1 LFAERNMT
9 EIDAKKLQ
17 DTRWL
22 QEHTLT
28 PEQVKRLIEDKF
40 RRAEVMRRV
49 AKKQERIIFDDA

>member
-1 LFAERNMT
+1 MFAERNMT
-9 EIDAKKLQ
+9 EIDEKKLQ

-40 RRAEVMRRV
+40 RRAEVMRQV
-49 AKKQERIIFDDA
+49 AKRQEQIIFDDA

>member
-1 LFAERNMT
+1 MFAERNMT